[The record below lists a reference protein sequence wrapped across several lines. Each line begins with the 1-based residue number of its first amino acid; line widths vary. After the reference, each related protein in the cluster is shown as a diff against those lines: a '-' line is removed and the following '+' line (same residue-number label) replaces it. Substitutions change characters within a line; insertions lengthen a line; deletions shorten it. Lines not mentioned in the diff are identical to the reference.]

1 MKHFLTL
8 FRHELRMLFISP
20 STYVAGTVFL
30 CMMGGIYWVALQ
42 QAAMQKGMV
51 FLPVESFF
59 YLFWIPLFILVPLIT
74 MRSFAEERRAGTLGA
89 LMTTPTRAF
98 AVVFGKFAA
107 AYFLYIILWALA
119 LLFPVLAW
127 YMLKDYCPDPRLLS
141 LSTLQG
147 GAIFVA
153 LSGMLYIAIGIL
165 MSSLTRSM
173 LVAGLL
179 TSCCLFV
186 LIVVGGLLQM
196 LPLEIYESLA
206 WLQGVSEYLHAFK
219 HLENFYGGLIDS
231 RPFFLFISGTA
242 LALGLTTIN
251 VESKA

>member
-1 MKHFLTL
+1 MRHFLTL
-8 FRHELRMLFISP
+8 FKHELRMLFISP

-30 CMMGGIYWVALQ
+30 CMMGGMYWVALQ
-42 QAAMQKGMV
+42 QAAMQKGLIL
-51 FLPVESFF
+51 LPVESYFS
-59 YLFWIPLFILVPLIT
+59 LFWVPLFILVPLIT

-98 AVVFGKFAA
+98 AVVMGKFVA

-119 LLFPVLAW
+119 LLFPVIAW
-127 YMLKDYCPDPRLLS
+127 YMLKDFCPDPRLLA
-141 LSTLQG
+141 LSTIKG
-147 GAIFVA
+147 GALFVA
-153 LSGMLYIAIGIL
+153 LSGMLYIAVGIL
-165 MSSLTRSM
+165 ASSLTRSM

-179 TSCCLFV
+179 TSCALFI
-186 LIVVGGLLQM
+186 LVVGAGLLKM
-196 LPLEIYESLA
+196 LPLEVYESLA
-206 WLQGVSEYLHAFK
+206 WLQGIADYVHVFK
-219 HLENFYGGLIDS
+219 HLDNFYSGLIDT

>member
-1 MKHFLTL
+1 MKHFFTL
-8 FRHELRMLFISP
+8 FRHELRLLFISP

-30 CMMGGIYWVALQ
+30 CMMGGMYWFALQ
-42 QAAMQKGMV
+42 QAAMQKGMEL
-51 FLPVESFF
+51 LPVENFF
-59 YLFWIPLFILVPLIT
+59 YVFWVPLFILVPLIT

-98 AVVFGKFAA
+98 AIVFGKFAA
-107 AYFLYIILWALA
+107 AYFLYIVLWALA
-119 LLFPVLAW
+119 LLFPVIAW
-127 YMLKDYCPDPRLLS
+127 VMLKDFCPDPRLLAF
-141 LSTLQG
+141 STLKG
-147 GAIFVA
+147 GALFVA
-153 LSGMLYIAIGIL
+153 LSGSLYVAIGIL
-165 MSSLTRSM
+165 ASSLTRSM

-179 TSCCLFV
+179 TSCGLFV

-196 LPLEIYESLA
+196 LPLGIYETFA
-206 WLQGVSEYLHAFK
+206 WLEGPAEYLHAFK

-231 RPFFLFISGTA
+231 RPFFLFLSGTA